1 MRRRT
6 LHELR
11 NTPKG
16 FGSRAPK
23 VSRHDCAR
31 DQAALGE
38 ERRARS
44 ESMSTNS
51 WLSAPE
57 SSSACLHKATTNSRS
72 TDSSWRVCPKMNS
85 RNDIPIV
92 EGAYIPSNSAFIAP
106 LRTTSMSSMHF
117 TPAHIPATTV
127 GSFGAGFADPDLIL
141 GAIWTF
147 HRAVAA
153 ARSVRPT
160 S

>member
-1 MRRRT
+1 
-6 LHELR
+6 
-11 NTPKG
+11 
-16 FGSRAPK
+16 
-23 VSRHDCAR
+23 
-31 DQAALGE
+31 
-38 ERRARS
+38 
-44 ESMSTNS
+44 
-51 WLSAPE
+51 
-57 SSSACLHKATTNSRS
+57 
-72 TDSSWRVCPKMNS
+72 MNS

-141 GAIWTF
+141 GADMDF
-147 HRAVAA
+147 S